1 MRILFTFLLLTI
13 IYSAS
18 AQFYIDGQIR
28 PRYEFRDGY
37 RKFKDSTSTPAN
49 VISQR
54 SRIRFNYKHDSLE
67 LKISF
72 QDVHAWGD
80 MIPKKIKPGYVGL
93 HEGWVKF
100 KFKYNL
106 YFQIGKQEVFYD
118 NKRLMTNANWNQIG
132 FTHDAMRL
140 GYKSKKLE
148 IETVFAKNQTSAY
161 LGNIY
166 IPEVP
171 MYKMLNTLWISYN
184 FGKKNKISFL
194 GLSDLRQKNDTVN
207 IDYVRFTG
215 GPILNIK
222 FNDIGIDIR
231 TFYQGGK
238 LQSGQDISAY
248 YLNTDVKFPIY
259 NKSAVVG
266 FELMSGTDATD
277 TANTTSTAFDIMYGT
292 RHKYNGQMDY
302 FSIPSTTKGSGLI
315 DIYATIKIPVSK
327 RVTVN
332 GQWHYFS
339 LQNNYVNTEGNTV
352 SKYLG
357 NEFDM
362 TAKIKFNKIASLNLA
377 YCMIFGSKTLELF
390 KGGDK
395 DLFNSYGYAML
406 TIKPKLFESK

>member
-1 MRILFTFLLLTI
+1 MRIFFTFLLLSI

-37 RKFKDSTSTPAN
+37 RKFRDSTSTPAN

-54 SRIRFNYKHDSLE
+54 SRICFGYKHDSLE
-67 LKISF
+67 FKVSF

-80 MIPKKIKPGYVGL
+80 MVPKKIKSGYIGL

-100 KFKYNL
+100 KFKHNI

-140 GYKSKKLE
+140 GYKSKKFE

-161 LGNIY
+161 FGNIY
-166 IPEVP
+166 IPEIP
-171 MYKMLNTLWISYN
+171 MYKMLNTLWTSYK
-184 FGKKNKISFL
+184 FGKKNKVSFL
-194 GLSDLRQKNDTVN
+194 ALSDLRQKNDTVN
-207 IDYVRFTG
+207 TDYVRFTL
-215 GPILNIK
+215 GPILNMNFK
-222 FNDIGIDIR
+222 NIGFDFR
-231 TFYQGGK
+231 AFYQGGK
-238 LQSGQDISAY
+238 LQSGQDVSAY
-248 YLNTDVKFPIY
+248 YLNSDIKIPI
-259 NKSAVVG
+259 NKIKATVG

-277 TANTTSTAFDIMYGT
+277 TTNTTSNAFDIMYGT

-302 FSIPSTTKGSGLI
+302 FSTPSTTKGSGLI
-315 DIYATIKIPVSK
+315 DIYATVNYPVSK
-327 RVTVN
+327 KMSVG

-339 LQNNYVNTEGNTV
+339 LQNNYVDASGKTV

-357 NEFDM
+357 NEFDF
-362 TAKIKFNKIASLNLA
+362 TTKIKFNKIVSLNLA
-377 YCMIFGSKTLELF
+377 YCMMFGSETTELF

-406 TIKPKLFESK
+406 TIKPRLFESK